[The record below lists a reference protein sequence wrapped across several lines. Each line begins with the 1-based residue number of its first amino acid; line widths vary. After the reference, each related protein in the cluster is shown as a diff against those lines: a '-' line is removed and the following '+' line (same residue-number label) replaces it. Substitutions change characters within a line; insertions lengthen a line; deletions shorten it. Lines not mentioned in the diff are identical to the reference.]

1 VTTERADLPPELAA
15 ALGQLGDL
23 IEMFTEHPDEDV
35 QGAVVEVLRT
45 VDVVHRG
52 ALQRLAALLE
62 ARSLLDEARADPHV
76 ALLFDLYSGQ
86 GYDGDDE
93 RARAEAAVA
102 GIRPVVE
109 AHGGRL
115 EVVTAEGGVV
125 TIRLLGGRET
135 CAGPTARL
143 RKVVEEALRAELPEF
158 VRMDVSPPP
167 RQPAPATNGEPV
179 VIPVSSVT
187 RRDRVAPSES
197 GGGTAHHGCSSCR

>member
-1 VTTERADLPPELAA
+1 MTTERAELPPEVAA

-125 TIRLLGGRET
+125 TIRLLGGRES

-143 RKVVEEALRAELPEF
+143 RELVEEALRAELPEF
-158 VRMDVSPPP
+158 VRMDVSPPS
-167 RQPAPATNGEPV
+167 RQAAPATNGEPIL
-179 VIPVSSVT
+179 IPVSSVT

-197 GGGTAHHGCSSCR
+197 GGGTASHGCSGCR